1 MAYLAPLS
9 GGNSL
14 TVTSEAEQAPV
25 SATSGL
31 RRRTASR
38 QRAGVAVGAN
48 DDQIHAV
55 ICGKRQ
61 DDVGDRGALRQH
73 LLYFDAGT
81 VPREIQ
87 GDISA
92 GLLAVPACSLF
103 RIDNQKR
110 HGASRDEE
118 GERVCDCAPGLTA
131 GVPADQYLV
140 ADRFDF
146 QRLGMTRMGAPL
158 ESRSFSGDA

>member
-1 MAYLAPLS
+1 M
-9 GGNSL
+9 
-14 TVTSEAEQAPV
+14 
-25 SATSGL
+25 
-31 RRRTASR
+31 
-38 QRAGVAVGAN
+38 AVGAN